1 MNYVWTWGDGSSS
14 TGQYPAHTYAAA
26 GQYTICLMINVP
38 GSTCTDTFCMN
49 ATINKNEAMY
59 SINFATPNS
68 VNDVRKNTVRLF
80 PNPANNT
87 LQLDGLTENARVQIQ
102 TLSGAVVLDK
112 NINAKEN
119 ISISSLMPQ
128 VYLVRVLF
136 ADGHTEHI
144 KLIKQ

>member
-1 MNYVWTWGDGSSS
+1 
-14 TGQYPAHTYAAA
+14 
-26 GQYTICLMINVP
+26 
-38 GSTCTDTFCMN
+38 
-49 ATINKNEAMY
+49 MY